1 MKGTLYEIEL
11 ISGHEYRKIY
21 LRATDEYHAAK
32 ILDEKIPGEI
42 NILSIR
48 AKGVTEDGRS

>member
-1 MKGTLYEIEL
+1 MKDRLYEIEL